1 MNNLKKIGKYHTPLK
16 TSNKKSDEKNRHH
29 ISWKNHGI
37 ADYIRDAEI
46 EYLKMQQ
53 KTRSESK

>member
-1 MNNLKKIGKYHTPLK
+1 MSDLKKIEKCYTTLK
-16 TSNKKSDEKNRHH
+16 TSNKKLNEKNRYH

-46 EYLKMQQ
+46 EYLKKQQ
-53 KTRSESK
+53 KTRSELK

>member
-1 MNNLKKIGKYHTPLK
+1 MNNLKKIEKDYTNSK
-16 TSNKKSDEKNRHH
+16 TSNKKLDEKNRHH

-46 EYLKMQQ
+46 EYLKKQQ
-53 KTRSESK
+53 KTRSELK

>member
-1 MNNLKKIGKYHTPLK
+1 MNNLKKIEKDYTKSK
-16 TSNKKSDEKNRHH
+16 TSNKKLDEKNRRH

-46 EYLKMQQ
+46 EYLKKQQ
-53 KTRSESK
+53 KTRSELK

>member
-1 MNNLKKIGKYHTPLK
+1 MNHLKKIKKDTTNPK
-16 TSNKKSDEKNRHH
+16 TSNKKLNEKNTHH

-46 EYLKMQQ
+46 EYLKKQQ
-53 KTRSESK
+53 KTRSELK